1 MTKCRKRRRGNLEVE
16 FLHRKSK
23 VFRFEHLTD
32 DILWTKK
39 SSAKRKDMHG
49 RKERNGID

>member
-1 MTKCRKRRRGNLEVE
+1 MICGEI
-16 FLHRKSK
+16 FHRKSK